1 MFIVIGTLNN
11 KNLTEKDFFRI
22 EEILVK
28 GLDKKDDF
36 ELKKSLKFLKSNNI
50 FFLNKIKINEI
61 VYSNSLIENYFITK
75 KYPSSL
81 LVEINKT
88 NFLAIL
94 KKDNEFFFLGSNG
107 KLIKKTSD
115 EINLPFIFGNFENQN
130 FFELKKIID
139 ETGFNYVNIK
149 NLFFFKSGRWDI
161 ETKDGLLVKLPKD
174 ELKKTLKLYLNFI
187 SENKNEKFD
196 MIDLRQPDKIIING

>member
-107 KLIKKTSD
+107 KLIKKLVMKS
-115 EINLPFIFGNFENQN
+115 IF
-130 FFELKKIID
+130 
-139 ETGFNYVNIK
+139 
-149 NLFFFKSGRWDI
+149 
-161 ETKDGLLVKLPKD
+161 
-174 ELKKTLKLYLNFI
+174 LYI
-187 SENKNEKFD
+187 WKF
-196 MIDLRQPDKIIING
+196 

>member
-81 LVEINKT
+81 LVELNKT

-149 NLFFFKSGRWDI
+149 NLFFLNQ
-161 ETKDGLLVKLPKD
+161 EDG
-174 ELKKTLKLYLNFI
+174 I
-187 SENKNEKFD
+187 
-196 MIDLRQPDKIIING
+196 